1 MLNRKP
7 YVLDHKNL
15 AERKLAARTEML
27 KSKGLTDLQIKRD
40 HQLRHYQAAVRKAKL
55 QLAGIAKLE
64 SEIARKAEIKAEKS
78 ATAKTDEPKP
88 KKSGS
93 EPVSKKARKGKKTAA
108 AAAETEN

>member
-15 AERKLAARTEML
+15 AERKLAARLEML

-40 HQLRHYQAAVRKAKL
+40 PQLRHYQAAVRKAKL

-78 ATAKTDEPKP
+78 AAPKTDEPKP

-93 EPVSKKARKGKKTAA
+93 QPAGKKARKEKKTAA
-108 AAAETEN
+108 AAVDTED